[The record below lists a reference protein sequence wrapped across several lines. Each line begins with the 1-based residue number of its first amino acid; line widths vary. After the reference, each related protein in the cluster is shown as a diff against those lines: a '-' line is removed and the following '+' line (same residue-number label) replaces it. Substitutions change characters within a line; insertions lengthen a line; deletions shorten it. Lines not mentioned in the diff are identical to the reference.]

1 MHNGVQIWRGTD
13 VSLLATTP
21 VDPGTVYGRRWA
33 ALAVLC
39 LSVLIGVMTNTSL
52 IVAAPDMTLDLG
64 LSSQDLQ
71 WVVDA
76 YTIPY
81 AALMLLMGA
90 IGDKYSRRGMLIVG
104 LAVFAA
110 GAVLGS
116 AVDSADWVIAAR
128 AIMGTGAAMI
138 MPATLSL
145 LVATFPKRER
155 ATAITI
161 WTATTGLAIAV
172 GPLVAGWL
180 LTGHGWA
187 STFLINVP
195 IAVVSIVAA
204 LIVVPPSRAHT
215 TQRLDLT
222 GGGLSVV
229 AVAALVYMIIEG
241 PRNGWHTSA
250 VLAGVV
256 AAFAAAGFVAWE
268 LRHPNP
274 MLDIRKFR
282 DRAFAGAN
290 LAVLLF
296 FLAAFGAI
304 YYVTQHLQFVLGYD
318 ALATGV
324 RLLPLAGAVF
334 AGSAITGVLRPRL
347 GLRTMVVA
355 GMLLGVLALVAL
367 IRVDADSGY
376 AAFAGPL
383 VLMGL
388 AIGLSV
394 SPATDTIMDAFPE
407 RLLGVGGAV
416 NDTSVELGGTLG
428 IAILGSLLGTA
439 YGDEIAPL
447 VTGRMPTEAADAAQD
462 SIGGAL
468 VVAQRIDE
476 AGMHQQAA
484 QLVSAADAA
493 FAHAVSHT
501 SLIAAIVLAIGTLA
515 VAALLPGKHKNAP
528 AVHSSAVKEEI
539 TVG

>member
-1 MHNGVQIWRGTD
+1 M
-13 VSLLATTP
+13 SLLVTEP
-21 VDPGTVYGRRWA
+21 VEPGTVYGRRWA

-52 IVAAPDMTLDLG
+52 IVAAPDMTIDLG

-71 WVVDA
+71 WIIDA

-90 IGDKYSRRGMLIVG
+90 IGDKYSRRGMLLLG
-104 LAVFAA
+104 LGIFAG

-128 AIMGTGAAMI
+128 AIMGVAAAMI

-155 ATAITI
+155 AVAITI

-180 LTGHGWA
+180 LEDNGWA

-195 IAVVSIVAA
+195 IAIVSAVAA
-204 LIVVPPSRAHT
+204 LVLVPPSRART
-215 TQRLDLT
+215 TQRLDLL
-222 GGGLSVV
+222 GGGLSVL

-241 PRNGWHTSA
+241 PRNSWHTSA
-250 VLAGVV
+250 VVAGIVG
-256 AAFAAAGFVAWE
+256 AIAAAGFISWE

-274 MLDIRKFR
+274 MLDVRKFGN
-282 DRAFAGAN
+282 RAFAGAN

-296 FLAAFGAI
+296 FLAAFGSI

-318 ALATGV
+318 ALETGV

-334 AGSAITGVLRPRL
+334 VGSAITGVLTPRL
-347 GLRTMVVA
+347 GLRAMVVA
-355 GMLLGVLALVAL
+355 GMLLGIVALVVL
-367 IRVDADSGY
+367 TRVDAESGY
-376 AAFAGPL
+376 AAFAWPL

-428 IAILGSLLGTA
+428 IAILGSLLATA
-439 YGDEIAPL
+439 YGDEIGPVVNGHLPA
-447 VTGRMPTEAADAAQD
+447 EAADVAQD

-468 VVAQRIDE
+468 VVAQRIDA
-476 AGMHQQAA
+476 AGMHEQAA
-484 QLVSAADAA
+484 RLVSAADAA

-501 SLIAAIVLAIGTLA
+501 SLIAAIVLTVGTLGVA
-515 VAALLPGKHKNAP
+515 VLLPGPRRRSTVVPASNA
-528 AVHSSAVKEEI
+528 VEEPVV
-539 TVG
+539 VG

>member
-1 MHNGVQIWRGTD
+1 MA
-13 VSLLATTP
+13 LLVTTP
-21 VDPGTVYGRRWA
+21 VEPGTIYGRRWA

-39 LSVLIGVMTNTSL
+39 LSLLIGVMANTSL
-52 IVAAPDMTLDLG
+52 IVAAPDMTVDLG

-71 WVVDA
+71 WIIDA

-90 IGDKYSRRGMLIVG
+90 IGDKYSRRGMLLLG
-104 LAVFAA
+104 LAVFAS

-116 AVDSADWVIAAR
+116 IVDSADWVIAAR
-128 AIMGTGAAMI
+128 AIMGTAAAMI

-180 LTGHGWA
+180 LQDNGWA

-195 IAVVSIVAA
+195 IAVVSIGAA
-204 LIVVPPSRAHT
+204 LVLVPPSKADT

-222 GGGLSVV
+222 GGALSVV

-250 VLAGVV
+250 VIAGILA
-256 AAFAAAGFVAWE
+256 ALATAGFIAWE

-296 FLAAFGAI
+296 FLAAFGSI
-304 YYVTQHLQFVLGYD
+304 YYITQHLQFVLEYD
-318 ALATGV
+318 PLATGV

-334 AGSAITGVLRPRL
+334 VGSAITGVLTPRL

-355 GMLLGVLALVAL
+355 GMAVGTLALVIL
-367 IRVDADSGY
+367 TQVDAQSGY
-376 AAFAGPL
+376 GAFVWPL
-383 VLMGL
+383 ILLGL

-439 YGDEIAPL
+439 YTDEIAPL
-447 VTGRMPTEAADAAQD
+447 VDGRLPAEAADVAQD

-468 VVAQRIDE
+468 IVAQRIGE
-476 AGMHQQAA
+476 AGMREQAA
-484 QLVSAADAA
+484 QLISAADAA

-501 SLIAAIVLAIGTLA
+501 SLIAAIVLAVGTAA
-515 VAALLPGKHKNAP
+515 VAALLPARRKPTPAP
-528 AVHSSAVKEEI
+528 APSTTEEVVM
-539 TVG
+539 VG

>member
-1 MHNGVQIWRGTD
+1 MA
-13 VSLLATTP
+13 LLVTTP
-21 VDPGTVYGRRWA
+21 VEPGTNYGRRWA

-64 LSSQDLQ
+64 LSSQQLQ
-71 WVVDA
+71 WIIDA

-81 AALMLLMGA
+81 AALMLLMGS
-90 IGDKYSRRGMLIVG
+90 IGDKYSRRGMLLAG
-104 LAVFAA
+104 LAVFAS

-116 AVDSADWVIAAR
+116 LVDSAGWVIAAR
-128 AIMGTGAAMI
+128 AIMGTAAAMI

-155 ATAITI
+155 AVAITI

-180 LTGHGWA
+180 LRDHGWA

-195 IAVVSIVAA
+195 IAVISMGAA
-204 LIVVPPSRAHT
+204 LVLVPPSKAHT
-215 TQRLDLT
+215 AQRLDLP

-229 AVAALVYMIIEG
+229 AVASLVYMIIEG
-241 PRNGWHTSA
+241 PRNGWHASAVSAGILA
-250 VLAGVV
+250 VLA
-256 AAFAAAGFVAWE
+256 AAAFVAWE

-274 MLDIRKFR
+274 MLDVRKFR
-282 DRAFAGAN
+282 DRSFAGAN

-304 YYVTQHLQFVLGYD
+304 YYITQHLQFVLGYD

-324 RLLPLAGAVF
+324 RLLPLAAAVF
-334 AGSAITGVLRPRL
+334 VGSAITGVLTPKL
-347 GLRTMVVA
+347 GLRAMVVA
-355 GMLLGVLALVAL
+355 GMAVGTAALVIL
-367 IRVDADSGY
+367 IRVDAESGY
-376 AAFAGPL
+376 ANFAWPL
-383 VLMGL
+383 MLLGL

-428 IAILGSLLGTA
+428 IAVFGSLLA
-439 YGDEIAPL
+439 SSYREEVSPL
-447 VTGRMPTEAADAAQD
+447 VAGRLPGDAAAAVQD

-468 VVAQRIDE
+468 IVAKHAAD
-476 AGMHQQAA
+476 AGMREQAA
-484 QLVSAADAA
+484 ELISAADTA

-501 SLIAAIVLAIGTLA
+501 SLIASVVLAVGTVVVA
-515 VAALLPGKHKNAP
+515 VLLPGRRKPEPMAIADKDP
-528 AVHSSAVKEEI
+528 EVAVVA
-539 TVG
+539 

>member
-1 MHNGVQIWRGTD
+1 MA
-13 VSLLATTP
+13 LLVTTP
-21 VDPGTVYGRRWA
+21 VPPGTIYGRRWA

-52 IVAAPDMTLDLG
+52 IVAAPDMTVDLG

-71 WVVDA
+71 WIIDA

-90 IGDKYSRRGMLIVG
+90 IGDKYSRRGTLLAG
-104 LAVFAA
+104 LVVFAG

-116 AVDSADWVIAAR
+116 VVDSAGWVITAR
-128 AIMGTGAAMI
+128 AIMGTAAAMI

-180 LTGHGWA
+180 LQDNGWA

-204 LIVVPPSRAHT
+204 LVLVPPSKAHT

-222 GGGLSVV
+222 GGALSVV

-250 VLAGVV
+250 VLAGILAAVAT
-256 AAFAAAGFVAWE
+256 AAFIAWE

-296 FLAAFGAI
+296 FLAAFGSI
-304 YYVTQHLQFVLGYD
+304 YYVTQHLQFVLEYD

-334 AGSAITGVLRPRL
+334 AGSAITGVLTPRL

-355 GMLLGVLALVAL
+355 GMAVGTLALVML
-367 IRVDADSGY
+367 TQVDTESGY
-376 AAFAGPL
+376 GTFVWPL
-383 VLMGL
+383 ILLGL

-428 IAILGSLLGTA
+428 IAILGSLLGSA
-439 YGDEIAPL
+439 YTDEIAPA
-447 VTGRMPTEAADAAQD
+447 VDGRLPAEAADVARD

-468 VVAQRIDE
+468 IVAQRIGE
-476 AGMHQQAA
+476 AGMHQEAA
-484 QLVSAADAA
+484 QLISAADAA

-501 SLIAAIVLAIGTLA
+501 SLIAAIVLAAGT
-515 VAALLPGKHKNAP
+515 VVIAALLPAQRKSTPAP
-528 AVHSSAVKEEI
+528 VSSTSEEVVM
-539 TVG
+539 VG

>member
-1 MHNGVQIWRGTD
+1 MA
-13 VSLLATTP
+13 LLVTTP
-21 VDPGTVYGRRWA
+21 VEPGTIYGRRWA

-52 IVAAPDMTLDLG
+52 IVAAPDMTVDLG

-71 WVVDA
+71 WIIDA

-90 IGDKYSRRGMLIVG
+90 IGDKYSRRGMLLVG
-104 LAVFAA
+104 LAVFAG

-116 AVDSADWVIAAR
+116 VVDSADWVIAAR
-128 AIMGTGAAMI
+128 AIMGTAAAMI

-180 LTGHGWA
+180 LQDNGWA

-204 LIVVPPSRAHT
+204 LVLVPPSKAHT
-215 TQRLDLT
+215 TQRLDLI
-222 GGGLSVV
+222 GGALSVV

-250 VLAGVV
+250 VIAGILAALAT
-256 AAFAAAGFVAWE
+256 AAFIAWE

-290 LAVLLF
+290 LSVLLF
-296 FLAAFGAI
+296 FLAAFGSI
-304 YYVTQHLQFVLGYD
+304 YYITQHLQFVLEYD
-318 ALATGV
+318 PLDTGV

-334 AGSAITGVLRPRL
+334 VGSAITGVLTPRL

-355 GMLLGVLALVAL
+355 GMSVGTLALVIL
-367 IRVDADSGY
+367 TQVDAQSGY
-376 AAFAGPL
+376 GAFVWPL
-383 VLMGL
+383 ILLGL

-439 YGDEIAPL
+439 YTDELAPL
-447 VTGRMPTEAADAAQD
+447 VDGRLPAEAAAVAQD

-468 VVAQRIDE
+468 IVAQRIGE
-476 AGMHQQAA
+476 AGMHEQAA
-484 QLVSAADAA
+484 QLISAADAA

-501 SLIAAIVLAIGTLA
+501 SLIAAIVLAVGTAA
-515 VAALLPGKHKNAP
+515 VAALLPARHKSTPAP
-528 AVHSSAVKEEI
+528 VPSTAEDVVM
-539 TVG
+539 VG

>member
-1 MHNGVQIWRGTD
+1 M
-13 VSLLATTP
+13 SLLVTTP
-21 VDPGTVYGRRWA
+21 VEPGAVYGRRWA

-52 IVAAPDMTLDLG
+52 IVAAPDMTVDLG

-71 WVVDA
+71 WIIDA

-90 IGDKYSRRGMLIVG
+90 IGDKYSRRGMLLAG
-104 LAVFAA
+104 LAVFAG
-110 GAVLGS
+110 GAALGS
-116 AVDSADWVIAAR
+116 VVDSADLVIVAR
-128 AIMGTGAAMI
+128 AIMGIAAAMI

-155 ATAITI
+155 AVAITI

-180 LTGHGWA
+180 LIDNGWA

-195 IAVVSIVAA
+195 IAVGSFVAA
-204 LIVVPPSRAHT
+204 LVLVPPSRAQA
-215 TQRLDLT
+215 TQRLDLM
-222 GGGLSVV
+222 GGALSVV

-241 PRNGWHTSA
+241 PRNGWHTAA
-250 VLAGVV
+250 VIAGALAALAA
-256 AAFAAAGFVAWE
+256 AAFTAWE

-304 YYVTQHLQFVLGYD
+304 YYITQHLQFVLGYD
-318 ALATGV
+318 PLDTGV

-334 AGSAITGVLRPRL
+334 VGSAITGVLTPRL

-355 GMLLGVLALVAL
+355 GMTVGTLALMIL
-367 IRVDADSGY
+367 TRVDAESGY
-376 AAFAGPL
+376 AAFVGPL
-383 VLMGL
+383 MLLGL

-428 IAILGSLLGTA
+428 IAILGSLLASA
-439 YGDEIAPL
+439 YSDEIGPVVA
-447 VTGRMPTEAADAAQD
+447 GRLPAEAADAAQD

-468 VVAQRIDE
+468 IVAERIGA
-476 AGMHQQAA
+476 AGMPEQAA

-493 FAHAVSHT
+493 FAHAVSQT
-501 SLIAAIVLAIGTLA
+501 SLIAAIVLAIGT
-515 VAALLPGKHKNAP
+515 VTVGVLLPARRKPAP
-528 AVHSSAVKEEI
+528 APAASATEELV

>member
-1 MHNGVQIWRGTD
+1 M
-13 VSLLATTP
+13 SLFVTTP
-21 VDPGTVYGRRWA
+21 VEPDAVYGRRWA

-52 IVAAPDMTLDLG
+52 IVAAPDMTVDLG

-71 WVVDA
+71 WIIDA

-90 IGDKYSRRGMLIVG
+90 IGDKYSRRGMLLAG
-104 LAVFAA
+104 LAVFAG

-116 AVDSADWVIAAR
+116 DVDSAEMVIAAR
-128 AIMGTGAAMI
+128 AIMGTAAAMI

-155 ATAITI
+155 AVAITI

-180 LTGHGWA
+180 LTDNGWA

-195 IAVVSIVAA
+195 IAVASFLAA
-204 LIVVPPSRAHT
+204 LVVVPPSKAQT
-215 TQRLDLT
+215 TQRLDLM
-222 GGGLSVV
+222 GGALSVV

-241 PRNGWHTSA
+241 PRNGWHISA
-250 VLAGVV
+250 VIAGVLAALATV
-256 AAFAAAGFVAWE
+256 AFIVWE

-274 MLDIRKFR
+274 MLDIRKFG

-304 YYVTQHLQFVLGYD
+304 YYITQHLQFVLGYD
-318 ALATGV
+318 PLDTGV

-334 AGSAITGVLRPRL
+334 VGSAITGVMTPRL

-355 GMLLGVLALVAL
+355 GMLLGILALAAL
-367 IRVDADSGY
+367 TPVDAESGY

-428 IAILGSLLGTA
+428 IAILGSLLASA
-439 YGDEIAPL
+439 YSDEIGPA
-447 VTGRMPTEAADAAQD
+447 VEGRLPADAADAAQD

-468 VVAQRIDE
+468 LVAQSIGE
-476 AGMHQQAA
+476 AGMPEQAA

-501 SLIAAIVLAIGTLA
+501 SLIAAIVLAIGTVT
-515 VAALLPGKHKNAP
+515 VAALLPGRRKPTSDPVVDSAKEVV
-528 AVHSSAVKEEI
+528 AV
-539 TVG
+539 G

>member
-1 MHNGVQIWRGTD
+1 M
-13 VSLLATTP
+13 SLLVTTP
-21 VDPGTVYGRRWA
+21 VEPGHVYSRRWA

-52 IVAAPDMTLDLG
+52 IVAAPDMTRDLG

-71 WVVDA
+71 WVIDA

-90 IGDKYSRRGMLIVG
+90 IGDKYSRRGTLILG

-116 AVDSADWVIAAR
+116 VVDSAGWVIAAR
-128 AIMGTGAAMI
+128 AIMGIAAAMI

-155 ATAITI
+155 AVAITI
-161 WTATTGLAIAV
+161 WSATTGLAIAI

-180 LTGHGWA
+180 LTDHGWA

-195 IAVVSIVAA
+195 IAVLAIAAA
-204 LIVVPPSRAHT
+204 LAVVPPSRAHT
-215 TQRLDLT
+215 PQRLDLP
-222 GGGLSVV
+222 GGALSVV

-241 PRNGWHTSA
+241 PRNGWHAAAIVAGLIAA
-250 VLAGVV
+250 VAT
-256 AAFAAAGFVAWE
+256 AAFIAWE

-282 DRAFAGAN
+282 IRAFAGAN

-296 FLAAFGAI
+296 FLAAFGSI
-304 YYVTQHLQFVLGYD
+304 YYITQHLQFVLGFD
-318 ALATGV
+318 ALDTGI

-334 AGSAITGVLRPRL
+334 AGAAITGVLTPRL

-355 GMLLGVLALVAL
+355 GMLLGIVALALLVS
-367 IRVDADSGY
+367 VDADSGY
-376 AAFAGPL
+376 ATFVGPL
-383 VLMGL
+383 VLLGL

-428 IAILGSLLGTA
+428 IAILGSLLSSA
-439 YGDEIAPL
+439 YRSEIAPA
-447 VTGRMPTEAADAAQD
+447 VTGLPAQAADAVQD

-468 VVAQRIDE
+468 IVAQHGDA
-476 AGMHQQAA
+476 AGAHDQAA

-501 SLIAAIVLAIGTLA
+501 SLIAAIVLAVGTVA
-515 VAALLPGKHKNAP
+515 VAVILPARRRSTPVVSHVELTKDVV
-528 AVHSSAVKEEI
+528 AV
-539 TVG
+539 G

>member
-1 MHNGVQIWRGTD
+1 MA
-13 VSLLATTP
+13 LLVTTP
-21 VDPGTVYGRRWA
+21 VEPGTIYGRRWA

-52 IVAAPDMTLDLG
+52 IVAAPDMTVDLG

-71 WVVDA
+71 WIIDA

-90 IGDKYSRRGMLIVG
+90 IGDKYSRRGMLLLG
-104 LAVFAA
+104 LAVFAG

-116 AVDSADWVIAAR
+116 VVDSADWVIAAR
-128 AIMGTGAAMI
+128 AIMGTAAAMI

-180 LTGHGWA
+180 LQDNGWA

-204 LIVVPPSRAHT
+204 LVLVPPSKAHT

-222 GGGLSVV
+222 GGALSVV

-250 VLAGVV
+250 VIAGILAALAT
-256 AAFAAAGFVAWE
+256 AAFIAWE

-296 FLAAFGAI
+296 FLAAFGSI
-304 YYVTQHLQFVLGYD
+304 YYITQHLQFVLEYD
-318 ALATGV
+318 PLATGV

-334 AGSAITGVLRPRL
+334 VGSAITGVLTPRL

-355 GMLLGVLALVAL
+355 GMSVGTLALVIL
-367 IRVDADSGY
+367 TQVDAQSGY
-376 AAFAGPL
+376 GAFVWPL
-383 VLMGL
+383 ILLGL

-439 YGDEIAPL
+439 YTDEIAPL
-447 VTGRMPTEAADAAQD
+447 VDGRLPAEAADVAQD

-468 VVAQRIDE
+468 IVAQRIGE
-476 AGMHQQAA
+476 AGMHEQAA
-484 QLVSAADAA
+484 QLISAADAA

-501 SLIAAIVLAIGTLA
+501 SLIAAIVLAAGTAL
-515 VAALLPGKHKNAP
+515 VAAMLPARRKSTAAP
-528 AVHSSAVKEEI
+528 VPSTTEDVLM
-539 TVG
+539 VG